1 MPRKGKKKVGRRHKS
16 KTEERRQ
23 EAYGAERKKRRLAEL
38 VDTVSYLE
46 EVKESNTQYCEQLR
60 DDASQLEDVIKR
72 RTKVIQEL
80 KSVHRRM
87 VSEITPSSSSSTVAE
102 LKKTSPDEMT
112 RSTFYRRVNSVTDQ
126 LTVANGGV
134 EGRNNYIVHAS
145 QQLPHQN
152 RVVSMPVNV

>member
-1 MPRKGKKKVGRRHKS
+1 MPRKGKKKIGRRHKS

-23 EAYGAERKKRRLAEL
+23 ESYGVERKKRRLAEL

-46 EVKESNTQYCEQLR
+46 EVKESNTQYCKQLR

-72 RTKVIQEL
+72 RTKVLEGLQGTHQQREG
-80 KSVHRRM
+80 KV
-87 VSEITPSSSSSTVAE
+87 
-102 LKKTSPDEMT
+102 KKNSPDEMT

-134 EGRNNYIVHAS
+134 EGRNNCIVHAS
-145 QQLPHQN
+145 QHLPHQN